1 VRNGPVGKTD
11 FGRIP
16 GFADGPGV
24 VLRGANGGFGE
35 TSFLDEGDL
44 MRLSTRRR
52 SLAPAALFAA
62 LCGTVL
68 MATAGAQEKAAVKVD
83 PERGRQ
89 LASQV
94 CAACHNADG
103 NSTIPGNPRL
113 SQQHADYLYKQL
125 VDYSPRQGQTRA
137 VRENAVM
144 NGFAAQLSDADKRN
158 LAAWFASQAAK
169 PGTAR
174 SKDTLELGQRIWRA
188 GIPEKRVPAC
198 AGCHG
203 PAGAGIPAQ
212 YPRLAAQHAEYTE
225 ATLKAFRDGIRRN
238 NVPMQAIAARLTD
251 AEIRAVAD
259 FAQGLRR

>member
-1 VRNGPVGKTD
+1 
-11 FGRIP
+11 
-16 GFADGPGV
+16 
-24 VLRGANGGFGE
+24 
-35 TSFLDEGDL
+35 

-52 SLAPAALFAA
+52 LLALATLFSTA
-62 LCGTVL
+62 L
-68 MATAGAQEKAAVKVD
+68 MASAGAQDKAAAKVD

-94 CAACHNADG
+94 CSTCHNPDG

-144 NGFAAQLSDADKRN
+144 NGFAPQLSDADKRS
-158 LAAWFASQAAK
+158 LSAWFASQAAK

-174 SKDTLELGQRIWRA
+174 NKDTLELGQRIWRA

-198 AGCHG
+198 SGCHG
-203 PAGAGIPAQ
+203 PTGAGIPSQ

-225 ATLKAFRDGIRRN
+225 TTLKAFRDGTRRN
-238 NVPMQAIAARLTD
+238 NAPMQAIASRLTD